1 MPIQVEIIDNGIN
14 SELLVA
20 IITAVSVLLTSVITQ
35 VVTYFLQVR
44 KEDKANK
51 REAYLELLIL
61 LKELQH
67 HRTSIN
73 LGDKNYY
80 LLIKN
85 AKFLPKKYQDKLLC
99 AFYKITDSGNTKT
112 KFRGIDMSTFDLQK
126 EMIELINYL
135 YDNI

>member
-51 REAYLELLIL
+51 S
-61 LKELQH
+61 KC
-67 HRTSIN
+67 T
-73 LGDKNYY
+73 
-80 LLIKN
+80 
-85 AKFLPKKYQDKLLC
+85 
-99 AFYKITDSGNTKT
+99 ITPRMASHPA
-112 KFRGIDMSTFDLQK
+112 M
-126 EMIELINYL
+126 
-135 YDNI
+135 

>member
-14 SELLVA
+14 SELLIA
-20 IITAVSVLLTSVITQ
+20 IITAVSVLLTSIITQ
-35 VVTYFLQVR
+35 VVTYFLQVK

-80 LLIKN
+80 SLIKN
-85 AKFLPKKYQDKLLC
+85 ANS
-99 AFYKITDSGNTKT
+99 I
-112 KFRGIDMSTFDLQK
+112 I
-126 EMIELINYL
+126 
-135 YDNI
+135 

>member
-51 REAYLELLIL
+51 REAYSLHGYEYQNHERR
-61 LKELQH
+61 K
-67 HRTSIN
+67 RTR
-73 LGDKNYY
+73 Y
-80 LLIKN
+80 
-85 AKFLPKKYQDKLLC
+85 P
-99 AFYKITDSGNTKT
+99 
-112 KFRGIDMSTFDLQK
+112 
-126 EMIELINYL
+126 
-135 YDNI
+135 

>member
-14 SELLVA
+14 SELLIA
-20 IITAVSVLLTSVITQ
+20 IITAVSVLLTSIITQ
-35 VVTYFLQVR
+35 VVTYFLQVK

-80 LLIKN
+80 SLIKN
-85 AKFLPKKYQDKLLC
+85 AKSLPKKHQDKLLC
-99 AFYKITDSGNTKT
+99 VLYKITDRDNTET
-112 KFRGIDMSTFDLQK
+112 KFRGIDMPTFDLQK
-126 EMIELINYL
+126 EMTELTNYL
-135 YDNI
+135 YHNI

>member
-61 LKELQH
+61 L
-67 HRTSIN
+67 
-73 LGDKNYY
+73 
-80 LLIKN
+80 
-85 AKFLPKKYQDKLLC
+85 
-99 AFYKITDSGNTKT
+99 
-112 KFRGIDMSTFDLQK
+112 
-126 EMIELINYL
+126 
-135 YDNI
+135 